1 MVCCMF
7 RTKTSQPRAYHIAD
21 RQPASIPLPSGLG
34 TLKTADRPLLIL
46 TLIPNDKHPR
56 SQIRNSQRYLQT
68 PVNQR
73 LNTTR
78 IFSALR
84 LPSSTL
90 RNMPFRD
97 AIDGLSQHDRW
108 SFATR
113 SMVFRDAIHAKPQ
126 LETCLFAKRR
136 GEKAVPIPPKRH
148 CGFMVRAKSRHKF
161 LTKKH
166 DRRVFVTIRLSQ
178 RH

>member
-1 MVCCMF
+1 MFAWTQKDSFDESFMVNLWSIVCF
-7 RTKTSQPRAYHIAD
+7 AHKLRNHAPITKPIGNQP
-21 RQPASIPLPSGLG
+21 QPPIPSGFG

-56 SQIRNSQRYLQT
+56 PQIRNSQRYLQT

-90 RNMPFRD
+90 RNMPFRG

-108 SFATR
+108 SFEMR
-113 SMVFRDAIHAKPQ
+113 YMPNLNSKHAFSQ
-126 LETCLFAKRR
+126 NVGAKRPFR
-136 GEKAVPIPPKRH
+136 FHQNGIVASW
-148 CGFMVRAKSRHKF
+148 FAQN
-161 LTKKH
+161 H
-166 DRRVFVTIRLSQ
+166 DTSF
-178 RH
+178 

>member
-1 MVCCMF
+1 MVYCMF

-21 RQPASIPLPSGLG
+21 RQPASPPIPSGFG

-68 PVNQR
+68 PVNQH

-84 LPSSTL
+84 LPSSML
-90 RNMPFRD
+90 RNMPFRG

-108 SFATR
+108 SFEMR
-113 SMVFRDAIHAKPQ
+113 YMPNLNSKHAFSQ
-126 LETCLFAKRR
+126 NVGAKRPFR
-136 GEKAVPIPPKRH
+136 FRQNGIVASW
-148 CGFMVRAKSRHKF
+148 FAQN
-161 LTKKH
+161 H
-166 DRRVFVTIRLSQ
+166 DTSF
-178 RH
+178 